1 MEASGVLAALG
12 FEPLDR
18 RALRY
23 VEKQSRIAT
32 SELVDNQ
39 AEQERLEELLE
50 ASKPPVPPKA
60 QGLDW
65 LLRSAFRY
73 PPLRYGSR
81 FGSATERGIL
91 YLSETRRA
99 LEAELAFYAFK
110 FFEGMSEPPPHPLRR
125 ELTVIT
131 LRVRTQAGFDLGRL
145 EDPALRPLV
154 DSESWQASQRFGH
167 GAREAG
173 AAVIR
178 YPSARV
184 VWPAARAHRNLAV
197 LAPEAVAGNGHPR
210 ASGSYVVLTDAE
222 GVRLQGDLK
231 PTRYVPAEQLRGG
244 PF

>member
-1 MEASGVLAALG
+1 VGAPEVVKALG
-12 FEPLDR
+12 FEALDR

-32 SELVDNQ
+32 SELVDSQ
-39 AEQERLEELLE
+39 AEQQRLEELLE
-50 ASKPPVPPKA
+50 ASKPAVPRQA

-81 FGSATERGIL
+81 FGSAAERGIL

-110 FFEGMSEPPPHPLRR
+110 FYEGMSEPPPRPLRR

-131 LRVRTQAGFDLGRL
+131 LRLRTQAGLDLGRL
-145 EDPALRPLV
+145 EDAVLRPLV
-154 DSESWQASQRFGH
+154 DPESWRFSQRFGRC
-167 GAREAG
+167 AREAG
-173 AAVIR
+173 AAAIR
-178 YPSARV
+178 YPSARIA
-184 VWPAARAHRNLAV
+184 WPAARMHRNLAV

-210 ASGSYVVLTDAE
+210 ASGSYLVLTDAE
-222 GVRLQGDLK
+222 GVRLQGDMK

>member
-1 MEASGVLAALG
+1 MEVPG
-12 FEPLDR
+12 FEGLDR

-32 SELVDNQ
+32 SELVDNE
-39 AEQERLEELLE
+39 AEQQRLEELLE
-50 ASKPPVPPKA
+50 ASKPAVPPGA

-81 FGSATERGIL
+81 FGNAAERGIL

-110 FFEGMSEPPPHPLRR
+110 FFEGMSEPPPRPLRR

-131 LRVRTQAGFDLGRL
+131 LRVRTQAGLDLGRL
-145 EDPALRPLV
+145 REGELRPLV
-154 DSESWQASQRFGH
+154 DPESWQASQRFGH
-167 GAREAG
+167 RARAVG

-184 VWPAARAHRNLAV
+184 VWPAGRAHRNLAV

-210 ASGSYVVLTDAE
+210 PSGSYVVLTDVD
-222 GVRLQGDLK
+222 GVRLQGDMK

>member
-1 MEASGVLAALG
+1 MEAPERLAEIG
-12 FEPLDR
+12 FEALDR

-39 AEQERLEELLE
+39 AEQQRLEEMLE
-50 ASKPPVPPKA
+50 ASKPTVPSNA

-81 FGSATERGIL
+81 FGSAAERGIL

-110 FFEGMSEPPPHPLRR
+110 FFEGMSEPPPRPLRR
-125 ELTVIT
+125 ELTVIA

-145 EDPALRPLV
+145 DDPALRPLV
-154 DSESWQASQRFGH
+154 DPESWQASQHFGH
-167 GAREAG
+167 RVREAG

-184 VWPAARAHRNLAV
+184 AWPAARAHRNLAV